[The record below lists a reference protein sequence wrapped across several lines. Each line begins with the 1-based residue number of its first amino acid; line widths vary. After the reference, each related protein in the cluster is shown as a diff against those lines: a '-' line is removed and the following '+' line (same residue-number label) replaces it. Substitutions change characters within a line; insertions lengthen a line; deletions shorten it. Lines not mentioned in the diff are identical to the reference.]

1 MDNQREFNRNVCFNF
16 FESYLEQGKMIREQ
30 LGDEKCAEYFIAL
43 AEYALYQKDSEDA
56 MIRMFITGLKNTID
70 AGQSKRER
78 GFKGK
83 HNSEDV
89 ELTNK
94 IIEYKR
100 EHPNESQ
107 DKIAKACNCSKGKVN
122 KVIKRMNEEA
132 DSLNNVN
139 NNSNDN
145 LNLNDNLNS
154 NSNSNSNS
162 NLNTNS
168 MTVTVTE
175 ESQKS
180 QNTQSKEEEKK
191 EDLNNKKRLE
201 DLTDE
206 ELDNLEYDYKLKVKY
221 TELYKKYNLAD
232 RIDNTLLSKIFE
244 IKKDREREYRKQEA
258 NERLLNNDDNFYV
271 NTNKAE
277 YVKKTEECLPELEH
291 LWYM

>member
-1 MDNQREFNRNVCFNF
+1 MDNKREFNRNVCFNF
-16 FESYLEQGKMIREQ
+16 FESYLEQGEMIREQ
-30 LGDEKCAEYFIAL
+30 LGDEKGVEYFIAL
-43 AEYALYQKDSEDA
+43 AKYALYQEESEDA

-78 GFKGK
+78 GYKGK

-89 ELTNK
+89 ELTKK
-94 IIEYKR
+94 IIEYKK
-100 EHPNESQ
+100 EHPDESQ

-122 KVIKRMNEEA
+122 KVIKRMNEEV
-132 DSLNNVN
+132 DSLNNNVN
-139 NNSNDN
+139 DNSNLNSNSNLNDN
-145 LNLNDNLNS
+145 LNLNS
-154 NSNSNSNS
+154 
-162 NLNTNS
+162 NTNS

-175 ESQKS
+175 ESQ
-180 QNTQSKEEEKK
+180 NTQSREEEKEEK
-191 EDLNNKKRLE
+191 DLNNKRRLE

-221 TELYKKYNLAD
+221 TELYKKYNLTE

-277 YVKKTEECLPELEH
+277 YVKKTEECLPELES

>member
-1 MDNQREFNRNVCFNF
+1 MDNKREFNRNVCFNF

-43 AEYALYQKDSEDA
+43 AEYALYQKDSEDV

-94 IIEYKR
+94 IIEYKK
-100 EHPNESQ
+100 EHPDESQ

-122 KVIKRMNEEA
+122 KVIKRMNEEV
-132 DSLNNVN
+132 DSHLNS
-139 NNSNDN
+139 NSNLNDNDN
-145 LNLNDNLNS
+145 LNLNL
-154 NSNSNSNS
+154 

-180 QNTQSKEEEKK
+180 QSREEEKK
-191 EDLNNKKRLE
+191 EKDLNNKRRLE

-206 ELDNLEYDYKLKVKY
+206 ELDNLKYDYKSKVKY

-277 YVKKTEECLPELEH
+277 YVKKTEECLPELES

>member
-43 AEYALYQKDSEDA
+43 AEYALYQKDSEDV

-89 ELTNK
+89 ELTKK
-94 IIEYKR
+94 IIEYKK
-100 EHPNESQ
+100 EHPDESQ
-107 DKIAKACNCSKGKVN
+107 DKIAKSCNCSKGKVN
-122 KVIKRMNEEA
+122 KVIKRMNEEI
-132 DSLNNVN
+132 DSLNNVNNVN

-145 LNLNDNLNS
+145 LNLNDNL
-154 NSNSNSNS
+154 NSNSNS

-191 EDLNNKKRLE
+191 EDLNNKRRLE

-221 TELYKKYNLAD
+221 TELYKKYNLAE

-258 NERLLNNDDNFYV
+258 NERLLKNDDNFYV
-271 NTNKAE
+271 NPNKAE
-277 YVKKTEECLPELEH
+277 YVKKTEECLPELES

>member
-1 MDNQREFNRNVCFNF
+1 
-16 FESYLEQGKMIREQ
+16 MIREQ

-43 AEYALYQKDSEDA
+43 AEYALYQKDSEDV

-94 IIEYKR
+94 IIEYKK
-100 EHPNESQ
+100 EHPDESQ

-122 KVIKRMNEEA
+122 KVIKRMNEEV
-132 DSLNNVN
+132 DSLNNNVN
-139 NNSNDN
+139 DNSNLNSNSNLNDNDN
-145 LNLNDNLNS
+145 LNLNL
-154 NSNSNSNS
+154 

-180 QNTQSKEEEKK
+180 QSREEEKK
-191 EDLNNKKRLE
+191 EKDLNNKRRLE

-206 ELDNLEYDYKLKVKY
+206 ELDNLKYDYESKVKY

-277 YVKKTEECLPELEH
+277 YVKKTEECLPELES

>member
-43 AEYALYQKDSEDA
+43 AEYALYQKDSEDV

-89 ELTNK
+89 ELTKK
-94 IIEYKR
+94 IIEYKK
-100 EHPNESQ
+100 EHPDESQ
-107 DKIAKACNCSKGKVN
+107 DKIAKACNSSKGKVN

-139 NNSNDN
+139 NVNNVNNNSNDN

-154 NSNSNSNS
+154 NSN
-162 NLNTNS
+162 LNTNS

-175 ESQKS
+175 VSQKS

-191 EDLNNKKRLE
+191 EDLNNKRRLE

-221 TELYKKYNLAD
+221 TELYKKYNLAE

-277 YVKKTEECLPELEH
+277 YVKKTEECLPELES